1 MMGMR
6 GEAMLR
12 HKIATV
18 LCITLLGAVAWS
30 TQNLGFSGD
39 TRVADAAM
47 RNDLEGVRAL
57 LKQAA
62 DANSSQGDGMTA
74 LHWAALNGNA
84 EMAQLLIYAGATV
97 KATTR
102 IAGYTPLYLAAQYG
116 HAKVVDTLLKA
127 GADAKASALGGIT
140 PLMMAASSGDQDT
153 IKALLEFSP
162 DVNAKEA
169 SNGQT
174 AVDFAAAFDRPE
186 AIKVLARYGADLN
199 HKSNLISRVYNEITD
214 RNAPPPASNGQS
226 GQNAQAGQRGQR
238 GQAAPAPGQRGAQPP
253 VAGAQPLPVPQ
264 QAGQPIAG
272 QVQPGQVLAG
282 AGQGRGNAPRDP
294 TRAGGNPKGEL
305 TPLMYAAR
313 QGNEAAAL
321 ALIESGA
328 KLNEQSADG
337 STALLL
343 AAING
348 HFDLAKLLVDHGAN
362 VNIASVD
369 GATPI
374 YGVINMQW
382 ARKTLHPQPTTKYEK
397 TYYLDLVRSMLDK
410 GADPNARLKKDL
422 WYDGFGFSLDSTN
435 ATGATAF
442 WKCSDVADIEGMKLL
457 VSRGADPNIKNQ
469 DNVTAL
475 LVASGAG
482 YHGNDDII
490 SPAGRMAV
498 VRYLVDDLHADV
510 NAVDGREGMTAAYDP
525 DAAPVIQATGGG
537 NNGGQQPVPV
547 MMQGRN
553 PGGGYSALHNA
564 AQRGDNEM
572 ILFLVS
578 HGARLDV
585 VAKNGNTITDMANGP
600 RQRVQP
606 FADTIALLEALG
618 VKNSYKCVSC

>member
-1 MMGMR
+1 MFRTKILVLIGIV
-6 GEAMLR
+6 L
-12 HKIATV
+12 IATV
-18 LCITLLGAVAWS
+18 YS
-30 TQNLGFSGD
+30 TVPNFGFSGD

-47 RNDLEGVRAL
+47 KNDLEGVRAL

-116 HAKVVDTLLKA
+116 NAKVIDVLLKA
-127 GADAKASALGGIT
+127 GADAKAPALGGIT
-140 PLMMAASSGDQDT
+140 PLMMAASSGDSDT
-153 IKALLEFSP
+153 IKALLEYSA
-162 DVNAKEA
+162 DVNAKET

-186 AIKVLARYGADLN
+186 AIRILARYGADLN
-199 HKSNLISRVYNEITD
+199 HKSNVINRVYNEITD
-214 RNAPPPASNGQS
+214 RNAPPPA
-226 GQNAQAGQRGQR
+226 NAQTGGRGQR
-238 GQAAPAPGQRGAQPP
+238 GQAAPPAPGQRGAQQAAAAAP
-253 VAGAQPLPVPQ
+253 PLPVQP
-264 QAGQPIAG
+264 QAGQPP
-272 QVQPGQVLAG
+272 QPGQPVAGQGQVPQG

-294 TRAGGNPKGEL
+294 TRAGGNPKGQL

-313 QGNEAAAL
+313 QGNMSAASAL
-321 ALIESGA
+321 VDSGA

-348 HFDLAKLLVDHGAN
+348 HFDLAKMLVERGAD

-369 GATPI
+369 GATPL

-397 TYYLDLVRSMLDK
+397 TFYLDLVKLILDK

-442 WKCSDVADIEGMKLL
+442 WKCADVADVEGMKLL
-457 VSRGADPNIKNQ
+457 VSRGADPNVKNL
-469 DNVTAL
+469 DNVTPL

-482 YHGNDDII
+482 YHGNDDIV
-490 SPAGRMAV
+490 SPQGRMAA

-510 NAVDGREGMTAAYDP
+510 NAVDGREGMTAYDP
-525 DAAPVIQATGGG
+525 DAAPVIQTTGNQQGNG
-537 NNGGQQPVPV
+537 NNGGQQPVPQ
-547 MMQGRN
+547 MMIGRN

-578 HGARLDV
+578 RGARLDV
-585 VAKNGNTITDMANGP
+585 VAKNGNTIVDMANGP

-606 FADTIALLEALG
+606 FAETIALLEALG
-618 VKNSYKCVSC
+618 VKNNYKCVSC

>member
-1 MMGMR
+1 MSSKR
-6 GEAMLR
+6 I
-12 HKIATV
+12 IAG
-18 LCITLLGAVAWS
+18 TLVGLVS
-30 TQNLGFSGD
+30 TLGFTLWLAASSGD

-47 RNDLEGVRAL
+47 RNDLEAVRTL

-74 LHWAALNGNA
+74 LHWAAMNGNP

-116 HAKVVDTLLKA
+116 HAKVVDVLLKA
-127 GADAKASALGGIT
+127 GADAKSPALDGIT
-140 PLMMAASSGDQDT
+140 PLMMAASSGDPDT
-153 IKALLEFSP
+153 IKALLEYGG

-174 AVDFAAAFDRPE
+174 AIDFAAAFDRPD
-186 AIKVLARYGADLN
+186 AVKILARYGADLN
-199 HKSNLISRVYNEITD
+199 HKSNLITRVYNEITD
-214 RNAPPPASNGQS
+214 RNAPPPA
-226 GQNAQAGQRGQR
+226 NAQNGQRGQR
-238 GQAAPAPGQRGAQPP
+238 GQAAPAPGQRGAQPAANAAP
-253 VAGAQPLPVPQ
+253 P
-264 QAGQPIAG
+264 QAGQGAQRGQQVAG
-272 QVQPGQVLAG
+272 QGQVPQG
-282 AGQGRGNAPRDP
+282 VGQGRGNAPRDP

-313 QGNEAAAL
+313 QGNEDAAAAL
-321 ALIESGA
+321 VDSGA

-348 HFDLAKLLVDHGAN
+348 HFDLAKMLVERGAD

-369 GATPI
+369 GATPV

-397 TYYLDLVRSMLDK
+397 TFYLDLVRLMLDK

-435 ATGATAF
+435 ATGATPL
-442 WKCSDVADIEGMKLL
+442 WKCADVADIDGMKLL
-457 VSRGADPNIKNQ
+457 VSRGADPDIKNI
-469 DNVTAL
+469 DNVTPL
-475 LVASGAG
+475 LLASGAG
-482 YHGNDDII
+482 YHGNDDIV
-490 SPAGRMAV
+490 SPAGRMAA

-510 NAVDGREGMTAAYDP
+510 NAVDGREGMS
-525 DAAPVIQATGGG
+525 AAPYNPGAPVNQTAG
-537 NNGGQQPVPV
+537 NQQGNGGQQLIPG
-547 MMQGRN
+547 MMLGRN

-578 HGARLDV
+578 RGAHLDV
-585 VAKNGNTITDMANGP
+585 VAKNGNTIVDMANGP

-606 FADTIALLEALG
+606 FAETIALLEALG